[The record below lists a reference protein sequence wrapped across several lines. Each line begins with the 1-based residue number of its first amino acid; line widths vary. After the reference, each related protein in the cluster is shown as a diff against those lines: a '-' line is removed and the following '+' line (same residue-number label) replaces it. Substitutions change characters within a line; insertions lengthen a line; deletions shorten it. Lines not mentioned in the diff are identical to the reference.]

1 MYTLYAKRYT
11 LVYTRYELRLT
22 EKKITKKKEEDKYL
36 MLGTKEIK
44 INLNGKVINIETG
57 KIAKQSAGSIVVS
70 CEGTIVLVTA
80 NSSKEPREGIDF
92 FPLMVDYE
100 EKFYAAGKIPGGFFK
115 REGRPSKNAIL
126 TSRLIDRP
134 LRPLF
139 PKEYRNDVQVIAT
152 VLSYDQKNSPD
163 ILAIIGA
170 SAALWISD
178 IPFQC
183 PIGAVRIGLIKNEFI
198 VNPSPEELENTEL
211 DLIIAGTKDSII
223 MMEGEAKEVSE
234 ENVLKAIGIAQE
246 AIKTIIE
253 GQEKLADILGKSN
266 IKEEKQYS
274 ETAELEDNF
283 RKEIKNLYGKEI
295 KKSMCITEKK
305 ERENTLKNISNQIIE
320 KLSVEGDNLSL
331 LKNAY
336 DEVYK
341 ETVRNLIMEE
351 KIRVDGRKLGEI
363 RPINCETGVL
373 PRVHGSALFTRG
385 ETQALVITTLGT
397 VKDKQF
403 IDTLEDDTS
412 ERFYLH
418 YNFPPFSV
426 GEVRPRRG
434 QSRREIGHGSLAE
447 MALKAV
453 IPTEEKFPYTIRIV
467 SEILE
472 SNGSSSMASV
482 CGGSLSLFDAG
493 VPIEKPVA
501 GVAMGLVKED
511 EKVEILTDILGLE
524 DHYGDMDFKATGTDQ
539 GITAIQMDLKI
550 AGVSKDTMQDVLQ
563 RSKEARLFILDV
575 MNKTMSKP
583 KEELS
588 DYAPKILLINVD
600 PSKIGMVIGPGGKNI
615 KKIIEIT
622 GASVDIKDDG
632 EVFIAAIDGDTL
644 KQAKKMIEDLVR
656 EAKVGETYEGRVT
669 RTTNFGAFVEIFP
682 GREGLVHI
690 SKLSHER
697 IKRVEDVVRVN
708 DSILVKCIGIDNQ
721 GRVDLRKMDSD
732 ENNIVNN
739 DIDKNNENLD

>member
-1 MYTLYAKRYT
+1 
-11 LVYTRYELRLT
+11 
-22 EKKITKKKEEDKYL
+22 
-36 MLGTKEIK
+36 
-44 INLNGKVINIETG
+44 
-57 KIAKQSAGSIVVS
+57 
-70 CEGTIVLVTA
+70 
-80 NSSKEPREGIDF
+80 
-92 FPLMVDYE
+92 
-100 EKFYAAGKIPGGFFK
+100 
-115 REGRPSKNAIL
+115 
-126 TSRLIDRP
+126 
-134 LRPLF
+134 LF
-139 PKEYRNDVQVIAT
+139 HQEYRNDVQIIAT

-178 IPFQC
+178 IPFQG
-183 PIGAVRIGLIKNEFI
+183 PIGAVRIGLIESEFI
-198 VNPSPEELENTEL
+198 VNPSPEELENSEL

-253 GQEKLADILGKSN
+253 GQEKFADILGKSN

-351 KIRVDGRKLGEI
+351 KIRVDGRKLDEI
-363 RPINCETGVL
+363 RPISCETGVL

-453 IPTEEKFPYTIRIV
+453 IPPEEIFPYTIRIV

-563 RSKEARLFILDV
+563 RSKEARLFILDE

-588 DYAPKILLINVD
+588 DYAPKIMIVSVD

-632 EVFIAAIDGDTL
+632 EIFIAAIDGETM

-697 IKRVEDVVRVN
+697 IRRVEDVVRVN

-739 DIDKNNENLD
+739 DIDKNNEKYD

>member
-1 MYTLYAKRYT
+1 
-11 LVYTRYELRLT
+11 
-22 EKKITKKKEEDKYL
+22 

-100 EKFYAAGKIPGGFFK
+100 EKFYAGGKIPGGFFK

-139 PKEYRNDVQVIAT
+139 PKEYRNDVQIIAT
-152 VLSYDQKNSPD
+152 VLSYDQKNLPD
-163 ILAIIGA
+163 MLAMIGA
-170 SAALWISD
+170 SAALWVSD
-178 IPFQC
+178 IPFQG
-183 PIGAVRIGLIKNEFI
+183 PIGAVRVGLTENEFI
-198 VNPSPEELENTEL
+198 VNPGPEELKNSEL

-223 MMEGEAKEVSE
+223 MMEGEAKEVPE
-234 ENVLKAIGIAQE
+234 EIVLKAIGIAQE

-253 GQEKLADILGKSN
+253 GQERLADILGKSN
-266 IKEEKQYS
+266 TKEGKQYS
-274 ETAELEDNF
+274 ETAELEDNY
-283 RKEIKNLYGKEI
+283 RKEIRNLYGEEI
-295 KKSMCITEKK
+295 KKSICIIGKK
-305 ERENTLKNISNQIIE
+305 ERENTSKNIFNQITE

-336 DEVYK
+336 DEICQ
-341 ETVRNLIMEE
+341 EAVRNLIIKE
-351 KIRVDGRKLGEI
+351 KTRVDGRKLDEI
-363 RPINCETGVL
+363 RPITCETGVL

-385 ETQALVITTLGT
+385 ETQAIVITTLGT
-397 VKDKQF
+397 VKDRQF
-403 IDTLEDDTS
+403 IDTLEEESS

-453 IPTEEKFPYTIRIV
+453 IPPEEKFPYTIRIV

-493 VPIEKPVA
+493 VPIKNPVA

-511 EKVEILTDILGLE
+511 ENVEILTDILGIE

-550 AGVSKDTMQDVLQ
+550 AGISKETMQDVLQ
-563 RSKEARLFILDV
+563 RSKEARLFILDK
-575 MNKTMSKP
+575 MNETMSKP

-588 DYAPKILLINVD
+588 DYAPKILVISVD
-600 PSKIGMVIGPGGKNI
+600 PAKIGMVIGPSGKNI
-615 KKIIEIT
+615 KKIIEVT

-632 EVFIAAIDGDTL
+632 EIFIAATDGKTL

-656 EAKVGETYEGRVT
+656 EAKVGETYEGKVT

-682 GREGLVHI
+682 GKEGLVHI

-697 IKRVEDVVRVN
+697 IRKVEDVVRVN
-708 DSILVKCIGIDNQ
+708 DNILVKCIGIDNQ
-721 GRVDLRKMDSD
+721 GRIDLKKIDRD
-732 ENNIVNN
+732 ENNIVED
-739 DIDKNNENLD
+739 DIDKKDEDYD

>member
-1 MYTLYAKRYT
+1 MTCQS
-11 LVYTRYELRLT
+11 
-22 EKKITKKKEEDKYL
+22 KKEEGKYL

-139 PKEYRNDVQVIAT
+139 HQEYRNDVQIIAT

-178 IPFQC
+178 IPFQG
-183 PIGAVRIGLIKNEFI
+183 PIGAVRIGLIESEFI
-198 VNPSPEELENTEL
+198 VNPSPEELENSEL

-253 GQEKLADILGKSN
+253 GQEKFADILGKSN

-351 KIRVDGRKLGEI
+351 KIRVDGRKLDEI
-363 RPINCETGVL
+363 RPISCETGVL

-453 IPTEEKFPYTIRIV
+453 IPPEEIFPYTIRIV

-563 RSKEARLFILDV
+563 RSKEARLFILDE

-588 DYAPKILLINVD
+588 DYAPKIMIVSVD

-632 EVFIAAIDGDTL
+632 EIFIAAIDGETM

-697 IKRVEDVVRVN
+697 IRRVEDVVRVN

-739 DIDKNNENLD
+739 DIDKNNEKYD

>member
-1 MYTLYAKRYT
+1 
-11 LVYTRYELRLT
+11 
-22 EKKITKKKEEDKYL
+22 

-44 INLNGKVINIETG
+44 INLNGKIINIETG
-57 KIAKQSAGSIVVS
+57 KVAKQSAGSIVVS

-139 PKEYRNDVQVIAT
+139 PQEYRNDVQVIAT

-178 IPFQC
+178 IPFQG
-183 PIGAVRIGLIKNEFI
+183 PIGAVRIGLVENEFI
-198 VNPSPEELENTEL
+198 VNPSPEELENSEL

-223 MMEGEAKEVSE
+223 MMEGEAKEVPE

-246 AIKTIIE
+246 AIKTIVE
-253 GQEKLADILGKSN
+253 SQEKFADVLGKSN

-295 KKSMCITEKK
+295 KKSICISEKK
-305 ERENTLKNISNQIIE
+305 ERETTLKNISNQIIE
-320 KLSVEGDNLSL
+320 KLSAEGDNLSL

-341 ETVRNLIMEE
+341 ETVRNLIIKE
-351 KIRVDGRKLGEI
+351 KIRVDGRKLDEI
-363 RPINCETGVL
+363 RPISCETGVL

-403 IDTLEDDTS
+403 IDTLEEESS

-453 IPTEEKFPYTIRIV
+453 IPPEEKFPYTIRVV

-493 VPIEKPVA
+493 VPIKKPVA

-511 EKVEILTDILGLE
+511 ENVEILTDILGLE

-563 RSKEARLFILDV
+563 RSKEARLFILDK

-588 DYAPKILLINVD
+588 DYAPKILVINVD
-600 PSKIGMVIGPGGKNI
+600 PSKIGMVIGPSGKNI
-615 KKIIEIT
+615 KKIIEVT

-632 EVFIAAIDGDTL
+632 EVFIAATDGKTL

-682 GREGLVHI
+682 GKEGLVHI

-697 IKRVEDVVRVN
+697 IRRVEDVVRVN

-721 GRVDLRKMDSD
+721 GRVDLRKMDTD

-739 DIDKNNENLD
+739 DIDKKNDNLD

>member
-1 MYTLYAKRYT
+1 
-11 LVYTRYELRLT
+11 
-22 EKKITKKKEEDKYL
+22 
-36 MLGTKEIK
+36 MLGCKEIK
-44 INLNGKVINIETG
+44 INLNGKIINIETG
-57 KIAKQSAGSIVVS
+57 KIAKQAAGSIVVS

-80 NSSKEPREGIDF
+80 NSTKEPREGIDF

-139 PKEYRNDVQVIAT
+139 PKEYINDVQVIAT
-152 VLSYDQKNSPD
+152 VLSYDQKNLPD

-170 SAALWISD
+170 SAALWVSD
-178 IPFQC
+178 IPFQG
-183 PIGAVRIGLIKNEFI
+183 PIGAVRIGMIENEFI
-198 VNPSPEELENTEL
+198 VNPGPGELENSEL

-223 MMEGEAKEVSE
+223 MMEGEAKEVPE
-234 ENVLKAIGIAQE
+234 EIILKAISIAQE
-246 AIKTIIE
+246 SIKTIVE

-274 ETAELEDNF
+274 ETAELEDNY
-283 RKEIKNLYGKEI
+283 RKEIRNLYENEI
-295 KKSMCITEKK
+295 KKSICINEKK
-305 ERENTLKNISNQIIE
+305 EREDTLKNIFNQITK

-331 LKNAY
+331 LKKAY
-336 DEVYK
+336 DEICK
-341 ETVRNLIMEE
+341 EAVRNLIIQE
-351 KIRVDGRKLGEI
+351 KIRVDGRKLDEI
-363 RPINCETGVL
+363 RPISCETGVL

-397 VKDKQF
+397 VKDRQF
-403 IDTLEDDTS
+403 IDTLEEESS

-453 IPTEEKFPYTIRIV
+453 IPSEEKFPYTIRIV

-493 VPIEKPVA
+493 VPIKMPVA

-511 EKVEILTDILGLE
+511 ENVEILTDILGLE
-524 DHYGDMDFKATGTDQ
+524 DHYGDMDFKATGTSQ

-550 AGVSKDTMQDVLQ
+550 AGISKDTMQNVLQ
-563 RSKEARLFILDV
+563 RSKEARLYILEK
-575 MNKTMSKP
+575 MNETMSKP
-583 KEELS
+583 KE
-588 DYAPKILLINVD
+588 
-600 PSKIGMVIGPGGKNI
+600 
-615 KKIIEIT
+615 
-622 GASVDIKDDG
+622 
-632 EVFIAAIDGDTL
+632 
-644 KQAKKMIEDLVR
+644 
-656 EAKVGETYEGRVT
+656 
-669 RTTNFGAFVEIFP
+669 
-682 GREGLVHI
+682 
-690 SKLSHER
+690 
-697 IKRVEDVVRVN
+697 
-708 DSILVKCIGIDNQ
+708 
-721 GRVDLRKMDSD
+721 
-732 ENNIVNN
+732 
-739 DIDKNNENLD
+739 

>member
-1 MYTLYAKRYT
+1 
-11 LVYTRYELRLT
+11 
-22 EKKITKKKEEDKYL
+22 

-44 INLNGKVINIETG
+44 INLNGKVISIETG
-57 KIAKQSAGSIVVS
+57 KVAKQSAGSIVVS

-139 PKEYRNDVQVIAT
+139 PKEFRNDVQVIAT
-152 VLSYDQKNSPD
+152 VLSYDQKNSPE

-178 IPFQC
+178 IPFQG

-198 VNPSPEELENTEL
+198 VNPSPEELENSEL

-246 AIKTIIE
+246 AIKTIVE
-253 GQEKLADILGKSN
+253 SQKKLADILGKSKV
-266 IKEEKQYS
+266 KEEKQYS
-274 ETAELEDNF
+274 ETAELEENY
-283 RKEIKNLYGKEI
+283 RKEIRNLYGKEI
-295 KKSMCITEKK
+295 KKSTCISQKK
-305 ERENTLKNISNQIIE
+305 EREDTLKDISNQIIE
-320 KLSVEGDNLSL
+320 KLSVKGDNLYL

-341 ETVRNLIMEE
+341 ETIRNLII
-351 KIRVDGRKLGEI
+351 KDKVRVDGRKLDEI
-363 RPINCETGVL
+363 RPISCETGVL

-403 IDTLEDDTS
+403 IDTLEKESS

-426 GEVRPRRG
+426 GEVKPRRG

-453 IPTEEKFPYTIRIV
+453 IPPEEKFPYTIRIV

-501 GVAMGLVKED
+501 GVALGLVKEGD
-511 EKVEILTDILGLE
+511 NVEILTDILGLE
-524 DHYGDMDFKATGTDQ
+524 DHYGDMDFKATGTEQ

-550 AGVSKDTMQDVLQ
+550 AGVSKNTMQDVLQ
-563 RSKEARLFILDV
+563 RSKEARLFILEK
-575 MNKTMSKP
+575 MNETMSKP

-588 DYAPKILLINVD
+588 DYAPKILVINVD
-600 PSKIGMVIGPGGKNI
+600 TNKIGMVIGPSGKNI
-615 KKIIEIT
+615 KKIIEVT

-632 EVFIAAIDGDTL
+632 EIFIAATDGKTL

-682 GREGLVHI
+682 GKEGLVHI

-697 IKRVEDVVRVN
+697 IRKVEDVVRIN

-721 GRVDLRKMDSD
+721 GRVDLRRIEDE

-739 DIDKNNENLD
+739 DLEKKNEKYD

>member
-1 MYTLYAKRYT
+1 MTYQS
-11 LVYTRYELRLT
+11 
-22 EKKITKKKEEDKYL
+22 KKEEGKYL

-44 INLNGKVINIETG
+44 INLNGKVINIGTG
-57 KIAKQSAGSIVVS
+57 KVAKQSAGSIVVS

-139 PKEYRNDVQVIAT
+139 PQEYRNDVQVIAT

-178 IPFQC
+178 IPFQG
-183 PIGAVRIGLIKNEFI
+183 PIGAVRIGLVENEFI
-198 VNPSPEELENTEL
+198 VNPSPEELENSEL

-223 MMEGEAKEVSE
+223 MMEGEAKQVPE

-246 AIKTIIE
+246 AIKTIVE
-253 GQEKLADILGKSN
+253 SQEKFADVLGKSN

-295 KKSMCITEKK
+295 KKSICISEKK
-305 ERENTLKNISNQIIE
+305 ERETTLKNISNQIIE
-320 KLSVEGDNLSL
+320 KLSAEGDNLSL

-341 ETVRNLIMEE
+341 ETVRNLIIKE
-351 KIRVDGRKLGEI
+351 KIRVDGRKLDEI
-363 RPINCETGVL
+363 RPISCETGVL

-385 ETQALVITTLGT
+385 ETQALVVTTLGT

-403 IDTLEDDTS
+403 IDTLEDESS

-453 IPTEEKFPYTIRIV
+453 IPPEEKFPYTIRVV

-493 VPIEKPVA
+493 VPVKKPVA

-511 EKVEILTDILGLE
+511 ENVEILTDILGLE

-563 RSKEARLFILDV
+563 RSKEARLFILDK

-588 DYAPKILLINVD
+588 DYAPKILVINVD
-600 PSKIGMVIGPGGKNI
+600 PSKIGMVIGPSGKNI
-615 KKIIEIT
+615 KKIIEVT

-632 EVFIAAIDGDTL
+632 EIFIAATDGKTL

-682 GREGLVHI
+682 GKEGLVHI

-697 IKRVEDVVRVN
+697 IRRVEDVVRVN

-721 GRVDLRKMDSD
+721 GRVDLRKMDTD

-739 DIDKNNENLD
+739 DIDKKNDNLD